1 MMKNILQT
9 GLLVLCS
16 AMSACGTDHSAS
28 EGPKAAQPQAALAAA
43 ASMGHASANPIH
55 AASAPSA
62 CPAQTFDTFL
72 TAFADD
78 VEVQK
83 KSVALPLQ
91 SESVDA
97 LAEPE
102 PKPVT
107 KMLSFAELHFPLMPT
122 VQQRARDGL
131 QISQTPSGKGEI
143 EVKLVKPDTDYQLLF
158 YFRNDGCWKLYR
170 MRDDSL

>member
-1 MMKNILQT
+1 MKNILQT
-9 GLLVLCS
+9 CLLVLCFTLC
-16 AMSACGTDHSAS
+16 ACGADHSDS
-28 EGPKAAQPQAALAAA
+28 EGPKDVQQQIAPAAVPAGRGG
-43 ASMGHASANPIH
+43 STNPIH
-55 AASAPSA
+55 AASATPV
-62 CPAQTFDTFL
+62 CQAQAFDTFL

-78 VEVQK
+78 IEVQK
-83 KSVALPLQ
+83 KSVTRPLQ

-122 VQQRARDGL
+122 ERQRAHDGL
-131 QISQTPSGKGEI
+131 QISQTPSGSGEI
-143 EVKLVKPDTDYQLLF
+143 EVKLVKPDTDYQRVF